1 MSDTMSDILFFISL
15 RSCCNTKNLNRT
27 MKAFLKNAFIA
38 LIMLCIAPVAFA
50 QSVGS
55 VSGVVVD
62 AGNNVGLPGAVL
74 EFKLNGS
81 SEAKYYTSGH
91 AGKFSVNG
99 LAYGEYSVVV
109 SFLGYDNTELTFKL
123 KAPSHNL
130 GTILIKESAVK
141 IETVVKEAVVSRTA
155 QRGDTLAYNA
165 DAFKTAMDA
174 DLSSLLNKMPGI
186 TVDGNRIEA
195 QGERITAVYVD
206 GSEFFGGS
214 VEQALQTLP
223 AQAVQRIEVYDR
235 LSETGQATGIADG
248 GGGKVIN
255 IITRASMRH
264 SQFGKMHAGYG
275 YEPAADPVI
284 TAKHKYTAGGAVNIF
299 DDDKRMSISALVNNL
314 NKQNFSADDM
324 KISSSSNSSNAS
336 QNYSVGTQS
345 GVGESQILGF
355 NITDKLGAR
364 KNFHIDAT
372 LFFNHTNAKNRFH
385 YERWY
390 TAPLKVD
397 TLYMLNFA
405 NPDNYTT
412 RFRSRMEWRINN
424 RHRMVFIPNLQY
436 RDNSSVN
443 IANGLKWG
451 ESGWRFQPSG
461 NDGWWRAANASLY
474 AQYRMTFKKP
484 VRLFVIDASLGYYY
498 AWDDRDYYS
507 NGNGRTDKTDVMK
520 ATIDTTYTRA
530 ISNSATYS
538 ASATLTYREP
548 IAKYMQISF
557 IYRPSWNLRTRDY
570 ASYSTDESHFVNEEK
585 KNPYT
590 SNIANSTFV
599 YHRAGAAY
607 RYSRRRNWATVSLFY
622 QYTELLNRNHATKS
636 SESFGYHDFIYNAT
650 LQWSFNDQNS
660 MRISFNSDVKSPGMN
675 QLQDYYNVSNSQYL
689 SRGNSQLKPYTE
701 HSAFIRY
708 TRSNMEKGR
717 TFMAMFQAKNTQD
730 FIGSA
735 IIYSP
740 TVIVGEEGD
749 PNYKTYNPIQ
759 FSQPMNMDGYWRL
772 TGRLSLGLPLTF
784 MKSNINLTAG
794 VDYATTPTML
804 KIQEGDEREVID
816 YNSLAWLDGAQI
828 NSIESMSYSFNAVL
842 GSNIS
847 ENLDFTL
854 SWNGSYD
861 DVSGT
866 LAGFNNKYF
875 MHRASAQAKAVL
887 PLGFTLTGNCLF
899 TQYFGI
905 TNGYKDH
912 FTLINLWLGKK
923 VFKKL
928 GEIQVG
934 VNDLLNQNTSFSR
947 HLSTGYSQVR
957 YNSMLGR
964 HFLVRFTYNLRHFS
978 GNKSFKRRNN
988 LSLKLIQDKTEDG
1001 KLPSIKDL

>member
-1 MSDTMSDILFFISL
+1 
-15 RSCCNTKNLNRT
+15 
-27 MKAFLKNAFIA
+27 MKAFLKSTLVA
-38 LIMLCIAPVAFA
+38 LVMLCIAPVAFA

-55 VSGVVVD
+55 VSGVVID
-62 AGNNVGLPGAVL
+62 AANNAGLPGAVL
-74 EFKLNGS
+74 EFRLNGS
-81 SEAKYYTSGH
+81 NDAAKYYTSGH

-99 LAYGEYSVVV
+99 LKYGEYSVVV
-109 SFLGYDNTELTFKL
+109 SFLGYDNTEMTFHL
-123 KAPSHNL
+123 KAPTHNL

-141 IETVVKEAVVSRTA
+141 IETVVKEAVVNRTS
-155 QRGDTLAYNA
+155 QRGDTLSYNA
-165 DAFKTAMDA
+165 DAFKTTMDA

-195 QGERITAVYVD
+195 QGEKITAVYVD

-264 SQFGKMHAGYG
+264 SQFGKLHAGYG

-284 TAKHKYTAGGAVNIF
+284 TAKHKYTGGGAVNIF
-299 DDDKRMSISALVNNL
+299 EDDKRMSISALVNNL

-324 KISSSSNSSNAS
+324 KISSSSNSNNAS
-336 QNYSVGTQS
+336 QNYSVGAQS

-355 NITDKLGAR
+355 NITDKLGPR
-364 KNFHIDAT
+364 KNFLIDAT
-372 LFFNHTNAKNRFH
+372 AFFNHTNAKNRYH
-385 YERWY
+385 YQRWY
-390 TAPLKVD
+390 TAPLKID
-397 TLYMLNFA
+397 TLYMLSFA

-412 RFRSRMEWRINN
+412 RLRSRMEWRINS

-443 IANGLKWG
+443 IANGLRWG
-451 ESGWRFQPSG
+451 EQGWRFQPSG
-461 NDGWWRAANASLY
+461 NDGWWKGINASLY
-474 AQYRMTFKKP
+474 GQYRMTFKKP
-484 VRLFVIDASLGYYY
+484 VRLLVVDFSGGYYY
-498 AWDDRDYYS
+498 GWEDRDYYS
-507 NGNGRTDKTDVMK
+507 NGSGRTDKTDVMK
-520 ATIDTTYTRA
+520 ATIDTTYTRT
-530 ISNSATYS
+530 ISNNATYS

-557 IYRPSWNLRTRDY
+557 IYRPSWSLRTRDY
-570 ASYSTDESHFVNEEK
+570 ASYSTDYTHHINPEK
-585 KNPYT
+585 KNQYT
-590 SNIANSTFV
+590 SNIANSTFM

-607 RYSRRRNWATVSLFY
+607 RYARRRNWASVSLFY
-622 QYTELLNRNHATKS
+622 QYTELLNRNHASKS
-636 SESFGYHDFIYNAT
+636 SETFGYHDFIYNAT
-650 LQWSFNDQNS
+650 LQWSFNEQNS
-660 MRISFNSDVKSPGMN
+660 MRISFNSDVKAPGMN

-689 SRGNSQLKPYTE
+689 SRGNSKLRPFTE

-708 TRSNMEKGR
+708 TNSNMEKGR

-740 TVIVGEEGD
+740 RVIVGEEGD
-749 PNYKTYNPIQ
+749 PNFKTYNPIQ
-759 FSQPMNMDGYWRL
+759 FSQPQNLDGYWRL
-772 TGRLSLGLPLTF
+772 TGRLSLGLPLAF
-784 MKSNINLTAG
+784 MKSNINMTAG
-794 VDYATTPTML
+794 VDYATTPTLL
-804 KIQEGDEREVID
+804 KLQAEDVDVQEIIE
-816 YNSLAWLDGAQI
+816 YNSDEWLKGAKM

-847 ENLDFTL
+847 ENLDFTF
-854 SWNGSYD
+854 SWNGTYNETT
-861 DVSGT
+861 GT

-887 PLGFTLTGNCLF
+887 PLGFTLTGSCLY
-899 TQYFGI
+899 TQYIGI

-912 FTLINLWLGKK
+912 FTLINLWVGKK
-923 VFKKL
+923 VLKKL

-934 VNDLLNQNTSFSR
+934 VNDLLNQNISFSR
-947 HLSTGYSQVR
+947 NLSTGYSQVR

-978 GNKSFKRRNN
+978 NSNKNFKKRNN
-988 LSLKLIQDKTEDG
+988 LSLKLIQDKTEEG
-1001 KLPSIKDL
+1001 KLPTIQSF

>member
-1 MSDTMSDILFFISL
+1 M
-15 RSCCNTKNLNRT
+15 
-27 MKAFLKNAFIA
+27 
-38 LIMLCIAPVAFA
+38 
-50 QSVGS
+50 
-55 VSGVVVD
+55 
-62 AGNNVGLPGAVL
+62 
-74 EFKLNGS
+74 
-81 SEAKYYTSGH
+81 
-91 AGKFSVNG
+91 
-99 LAYGEYSVVV
+99 
-109 SFLGYDNTELTFKL
+109 
-123 KAPSHNL
+123 
-130 GTILIKESAVK
+130 
-141 IETVVKEAVVSRTA
+141 
-155 QRGDTLAYNA
+155 
-165 DAFKTAMDA
+165 
-174 DLSSLLNKMPGI
+174 
-186 TVDGNRIEA
+186 
-195 QGERITAVYVD
+195 
-206 GSEFFGGS
+206 
-214 VEQALQTLP
+214 
-223 AQAVQRIEVYDR
+223 
-235 LSETGQATGIADG
+235 
-248 GGGKVIN
+248 
-255 IITRASMRH
+255 
-264 SQFGKMHAGYG
+264 
-275 YEPAADPVI
+275 
-284 TAKHKYTAGGAVNIF
+284 
-299 DDDKRMSISALVNNL
+299 
-314 NKQNFSADDM
+314 
-324 KISSSSNSSNAS
+324 
-336 QNYSVGTQS
+336 
-345 GVGESQILGF
+345 
-355 NITDKLGAR
+355 
-364 KNFHIDAT
+364 
-372 LFFNHTNAKNRFH
+372 
-385 YERWY
+385 
-390 TAPLKVD
+390 
-397 TLYMLNFA
+397 
-405 NPDNYTT
+405 
-412 RFRSRMEWRINN
+412 
-424 RHRMVFIPNLQY
+424 
-436 RDNSSVN
+436 
-443 IANGLKWG
+443 
-451 ESGWRFQPSG
+451 
-461 NDGWWRAANASLY
+461 
-474 AQYRMTFKKP
+474 
-484 VRLFVIDASLGYYY
+484 
-498 AWDDRDYYS
+498 
-507 NGNGRTDKTDVMK
+507 
-520 ATIDTTYTRA
+520 
-530 ISNSATYS
+530 
-538 ASATLTYREP
+538 
-548 IAKYMQISF
+548 
-557 IYRPSWNLRTRDY
+557 
-570 ASYSTDESHFVNEEK
+570 
-585 KNPYT
+585 
-590 SNIANSTFV
+590 

-650 LQWSFNDQNS
+650 LQWSFDDQNS

-689 SRGNSQLKPYTE
+689 SRGNSQLQPYTE

-772 TGRLSLGLPLTF
+772 TGRLSLGLPLKF

-804 KIQEGDEREVID
+804 KMQEGDEREVID
-816 YNSLAWLDGAQI
+816 YNSLDWLDGAKI
-828 NSIESMSYSFNAVL
+828 NSIESMCYSFNAVL

-854 SWNGSYD
+854 SWNGTYD

-912 FTLINLWLGKK
+912 FTLINLWVGKK
-923 VFKKL
+923 VLKKL

-947 HLSTGYSQVR
+947 NLSTGYSQVR

-988 LSLKLIQDKTEDG
+988 LSLKLIQDKTEEG

>member
-1 MSDTMSDILFFISL
+1 MKTFIKSIL
-15 RSCCNTKNLNRT
+15 
-27 MKAFLKNAFIA
+27 IA
-38 LIMLCIAPVAFA
+38 LIISYTAPMVAVA
-50 QSVGS
+50 QNLGS

-62 AGNNVGLPGAVL
+62 ANNNTGLPGAVI

-81 SEAKYYTSGH
+81 TESKYYTSGH

-99 LAYGEYSVVV
+99 LKYGEYSVIV
-109 SFLGYDNTELTFKL
+109 SFLGYDNTELTFNL
-123 KAPSHNL
+123 KATSHNL

-141 IETVVKEAVVSRTA
+141 IETVVKEATVNRTS
-155 QRGDTLAYNA
+155 QRGDTLSYNA
-165 DAFKTAMDA
+165 DAFKTTMDA
-174 DLSSLLNKMPGI
+174 DLTSLLNKMPGI

-264 SQFGKMHAGYG
+264 SQFGKLHAGYG
-275 YEPAADPVI
+275 YEPSADPII
-284 TAKHKYTAGGAVNIF
+284 TAKNKYTGGGAINIF
-299 DDDKRMSISALVNNL
+299 EDDKRMSISALVNNL

-324 KISSSSNSSNAS
+324 KISSSSNSNNAS
-336 QNYSVGTQS
+336 QNYSVGAQS

-355 NITDKLGAR
+355 NITDKLGPR
-364 KNFHIDAT
+364 KNFLMDAT
-372 LFFNHTNAKNRFH
+372 LFFNHTNAKNRYH

-397 TLYMLNFA
+397 TLYMLNFS
-405 NPDNYTT
+405 NPDNYTS

-424 RHRMVFIPNLQY
+424 RHRMVFIPNVQY

-443 IANGLKWG
+443 VANGQRWG

-461 NDGWWRAANASLY
+461 NNGWWRAINAGLY
-474 AQYRMTFKKP
+474 SQYRMTFKKP
-484 VRLFVIDASLGYYY
+484 IRLFVIDASLGYYY
-498 AWDDRDYYS
+498 GWDDRDYYS
-507 NGNGRTDKTDVMK
+507 NGGGRADKTDVMK

-557 IYRPSWNLRTRDY
+557 IYRPSWSLRTRDY
-570 ASYSTDESHFVNEEK
+570 ASFSTDENHTVDEEK

-590 SNIANSTFV
+590 SNIANSTFM

-607 RYSRRRNWATVSLFY
+607 RYARRRNWATVSLFY
-622 QYTELLNRNHATKS
+622 QYTELLNKNHATEKS
-636 SESFGYHDFIYNAT
+636 DSFGYHDFIYNAT
-650 LQWSFNDQNS
+650 LQWSFDDQNS

-675 QLQDYYNVSNSQYL
+675 QLQDYYNVSNSQYI
-689 SRGNSQLKPYTE
+689 SRGNSQLKPFTE

-759 FSQPMNMDGYWRL
+759 FSQPVNMNGFWRL

-784 MKSNINLTAG
+784 MKSNINMTAG

-804 KIQEGDEREVID
+804 KIQEGDEREVIE
-816 YNSLAWLDGAQI
+816 YNSLEWLKGAKI
-828 NSIESMSYSFNAVL
+828 NSIESISYSFNAVL

-854 SWNGSYD
+854 SWNGTYD

-875 MHRASAQAKAVL
+875 MHRASGQIKAVL

-912 FTLINLWLGKK
+912 FTLINLWVGKK
-923 VFKKL
+923 VLKKL

-947 HLSTGYSQVR
+947 NLSTGYSQVR

-988 LSLKLIQDKTEDG
+988 LSLKLIQDQSEPD
-1001 KLPSIKDL
+1001 KLPTPIN